1 MERIGWIEA
10 DWPAAAGIRAG
21 VSTRALPGRS
31 VGPYA
36 QGNLGVHV
44 GDDPAAVAHNR
55 ELLRAMLNLPAEPIW
70 LEQVHGTAVF
80 SVVDSTTQPHSIAA
94 DASVTRC
101 PGVVLAVQTADC
113 LPILLANR
121 SGTEIAAIH
130 AGWRGLAAGV
140 VEETLAQMTSRAHEL
155 RAWIGPAIG
164 PDAFEVG
171 DDVREA
177 MVSGHVRETAEA
189 IERCFRP
196 QLSKNQPV
204 HGKWLCD
211 LARIALLRLRALGV
225 DTVAPSGLCSYTDQE
240 RFFSHRRD
248 RVSGRMVSL
257 IWMSDSHP

>member
-10 DWPAAAGIRAG
+10 DWPTTAGIRAG

-31 VGPYA
+31 NGPYA
-36 QGNLGVHV
+36 QGNIGAHV
-44 GDDPAAVAHNR
+44 GDDPGAVAHNR
-55 ELLRAMLNLPAEPIW
+55 ALLRAMLNLPSEPVW
-70 LEQVHGTAVF
+70 LNQVHGIGVHQVTD
-80 SVVDSTTQPHSIAA
+80 SVSAPIEA
-94 DASVTRC
+94 DAAVTRC

-140 VEETLAQMTSRAHEL
+140 IEATLAGMTSRAHEL

-164 PDAFEVG
+164 PNAFEVG
-171 DDVREA
+171 DEVREA
-177 MVSGHVRETAEA
+177 MVSGHSTEA
-189 IERCFRP
+189 SLGFERCFRP
-196 QLSKNQPV
+196 QVGRSGPV
-204 HGKWLCD
+204 PGKWLCD
-211 LARIALLRLRALGV
+211 RPRLALLRLQAMGV
-225 DTVAPSGLCSYTDQE
+225 DTVVPSGLCSFTDHD

-257 IWMSDSHP
+257 IWISASEH